1 MKKYMIYQ
9 SENHIGMI
17 PLKWNEKL
25 EETTMRYKI
34 VEITREWEQAIFDIF
49 QDSPSIFKK
58 ILLEE
63 LSNWFTNYSN

>member
-17 PLKWNEKL
+17 PLKGNEKL
-25 EETTMRYKI
+25 EETPMRYKI
-34 VEITREWEQAIFDIF
+34 VEITREREQAIFDIF

-63 LSNWFTNYSN
+63 LSNGFTNYSN